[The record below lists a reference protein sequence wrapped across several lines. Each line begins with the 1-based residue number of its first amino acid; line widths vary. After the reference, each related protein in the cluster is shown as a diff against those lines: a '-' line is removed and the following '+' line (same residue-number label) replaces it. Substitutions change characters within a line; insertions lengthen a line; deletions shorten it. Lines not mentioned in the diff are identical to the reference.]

1 MTHRFVHPQQP
12 IFEIMSSAGACSER
26 RMLRKGPCPKI
37 LKRFLSRSGKVVG
50 KVFGEVS
57 FLKQDGFYSVLL
69 IVSRSCRGAHAAEM
83 RHRRNAPPPKYTGSR
98 AEALAE
104 TGRGGGR
111 GHCINPR
118 GIVRGK
124 VQRRAGEITI
134 ARKEHYNDIVFCLK
148 RFIRNSPKCKGKD
161 EHPRVSLY
169 FSALYLMSLYFCGAG
184 PLRRG
189 TPAARDPCGA
199 VRGRRGALGRTFEY
213 SARGPV
219 L

>member
-83 RHRRNAPPPKYTGSR
+83 RHRRNAPPPKCAT
-98 AEALAE
+98 AEIHRVS
-104 TGRGGGR
+104 RGGTCR
-111 GHCINPR
+111 DR
-118 GIVRGK
+118 S
-124 VQRRAGEITI
+124 RRW
-134 ARKEHYNDIVFCLK
+134 
-148 RFIRNSPKCKGKD
+148 PW
-161 EHPRVSLY
+161 
-169 FSALYLMSLYFCGAG
+169 
-184 PLRRG
+184 PLHK
-189 TPAARDPCGA
+189 
-199 VRGRRGALGRTFEY
+199 
-213 SARGPV
+213 SARHSARESTTARGGNYNRAQGTLQRHRV
-219 L
+219 LP